1 MARLLKRKSNL
12 LFHVGAA
19 TLLTLAL
26 ACSAHANE
34 PSGRFVTGPRIGQ
47 GTAAGE
53 PQTRAQTKAP
63 DAVLCQDTLGLYL
76 NMSTAKFESKVAATV
91 LMETIARHETM
102 ERLILM
108 ATASGC
114 EMRPFLDEEV
124 RRNKH

>member
-1 MARLLKRKSNL
+1 MARLSKCKSKL
-12 LFHVGAA
+12 LFRVGTA
-19 TLLTLAL
+19 TLLTLTL
-26 ACSAHANE
+26 ACSARANE
-34 PSGRFVTGPRIGQ
+34 RSGRFVTGPRIGQ

-53 PQTRAQTKAP
+53 PQIRDQTKAP
-63 DAVLCQDTLGLYL
+63 DVAVCQDTLGLYL
-76 NMSTAKFESKVAATV
+76 NMSTAKFESKIAAEV
-91 LMETIARHETM
+91 LLETIARHETM